1 MTEHSSK
8 TVEKALRLRARVKH
22 RKPKFVR
29 PESWRYVRLKENWRR
44 PRGLDNKVRRKIKGW
59 PPSPEAGYRGPKVA
73 RNLHP
78 SGYREVLV
86 YNIEDLT
93 KVDPKTQ
100 AIRIAHTVSKRKRAG
115 ILVEARRRKT
125 VILNLKEAKQAK
137 EAALEEKEEEEIE
150 EKEVKE
156 QEAVKAEE
164 KKEAEK
170 ETEAKEEEKPKRKR
184 RKAKTKGEAE
194 KE

>member
-1 MTEHSSK
+1 
-8 TVEKALRLRARVKH
+8 
-22 RKPKFVR
+22 
-29 PESWRYVRLKENWRR
+29 
-44 PRGLDNKVRRKIKGW
+44 VRRKIKGW